1 VVRSKAGWTIIAFT
15 MRLPLFGKILVA
27 TLVPLTAF
35 AALGMT
41 ANQLAHR
48 AHRVARQAHYLA
60 RHEAEAELGRRLV
73 ATAQATAALL
83 RAEDTTLLQPGDEQ
97 SRTYRRIQ
105 AELRRVARRTESR
118 RIYIVD
124 RGGRSLCD
132 TRAGVAIGTRY
143 YHLDVER
150 ALLARVFRDQL
161 SGSSML
167 FRGKD
172 GVDYKAGFAPLVDV
186 RQRYGAQ
193 REGPR
198 ARRMQGKVVAALA
211 VEGAAATFR
220 SLRRLD
226 AQLRGLRA
234 GLLAPW
240 HVALMVAVGL
250 VLLVAASLLLA
261 RSVTRPVRY
270 LMQAAAAIG
279 RGELDDPVTPRS
291 HDELGVLAEAMDQMR
306 ADLLARQ
313 RELQLMLSGIAHEV
327 RNPLGGMALFAGLL
341 ADELG
346 DDPERGPM
354 VERIKKELEALD
366 RVVNEFLDFARDV
379 PLAEEDVDLVALT
392 REAMEMCRPGAE
404 ERDVSLQW
412 RSPEEEVA
420 GTNDVST
427 PSEVATVRG
436 DRDKLRRVLLNVIQN
451 AVQACRPGD
460 TVTLT
465 AVKAAAGDSPGG
477 EAHHVVVCRDT
488 GAGIPPEALERI
500 FDAFF
505 TTREKG
511 TGLGLALAQ
520 KIVAAHRGRIEVR
533 STLHEGTEVRILL
546 PARLA
551 STGE

>member
-1 VVRSKAGWTIIAFT
+1 

-27 TLVPLTAF
+27 TLVPLAAF
-35 AALGMT
+35 AALGVT

-83 RAEDTTLLQPGDEQ
+83 RAEDTTLLQPGDER

-105 AELRRVARRTESR
+105 AALRRVARRTQSR
-118 RIYIVD
+118 RIYLID
-124 RGGRSLCD
+124 PKGRSLCD
-132 TRAGVAIGTRY
+132 TQAGVEIGARY

-150 ALLARVFRDQL
+150 ELLRRVFRDRRG
-161 SGSSML
+161 GSSML

-172 GVDYKAGFAPLVDV
+172 GVDYKAGFAPLVAE
-186 RQRYGAQ
+186 QRVDEARPGGA
-193 REGPR
+193 RPG
-198 ARRMQGKVVAALA
+198 AAGTSKRRGKVVAALA

-226 AQLRGLRA
+226 DQLRELRA

-240 HVALMVAVGL
+240 HVVLMVGIGL

-261 RSVTRPVRY
+261 RSVTRPVRH

-279 RGELDDPVTPRS
+279 RGELETPVTPRS
-291 HDELGVLAEAMDQMR
+291 RDELGVLAEAMDRMR

-346 DDPERGPM
+346 EDPERGPM
-354 VERIKKELEALD
+354 VARIQKELDALE
-366 RVVNEFLDFARDV
+366 RVVSEFLDFARETPMAEDDV
-379 PLAEEDVDLVALT
+379 ELGALTADALELCRPKAEQQRVALSYQ
-392 REAMEMCRPGAE
+392 A
-404 ERDVSLQW
+404 
-412 RSPEEEVA
+412 PEDEV
-420 GTNDVST
+420 
-427 PSEVATVRG
+427 TVRG
-436 DRDKLRRVLLNVIQN
+436 DRDKLRRVLLNVIRN
-451 AVQACRPGD
+451 AVQACDAGESVALSVVPAGAPGRPGE
-460 TVTLT
+460 
-465 AVKAAAGDSPGG
+465 PGLH
-477 EAHHVVVCRDT
+477 AVVCRDT
-488 GAGIPPEALERI
+488 GAGISPEGLERI
-500 FDAFF
+500 FEAFY

-511 TGLGLALAQ
+511 SGLGLALAQ
-520 KIVAAHRGRIEVR
+520 KIVTAHGGEIAVR
-533 STLHEGTEVRILL
+533 STPGQGTEVHILL
-546 PARLA
+546 PSA
-551 STGE
+551 SAAAGAAAVGSRDV